1 MKKTHTKAF
10 ANLIA
15 SILLLCIEGW
25 ALFQTYGFKVVKK
38 ATVQPAAFPQIMCV
52 GMIIFTVILLI
63 QSIIKL
69 ISMSDDDPLAEP
81 AASINFIKN
90 KGVLA
95 GLFVILLC
103 VLFVAFFDS
112 LGYVVVGMLL
122 CGIIMWLIGKRNI
135 VELLLVSILVPLGM
149 WLVFYKMLSVNIPMG
164 VLQPLRDLV
173 DILERRRCMDW
184 SLLASSYGAVFG
196 NVQVIMMTF
205 LGALGGVLLG
215 AIPGMTATMGVALL
229 IPFSFGM
236 DLIPSVG
243 LLLGIYCGGMYGGS
257 ISAILI
263 HAPGTPSAAAT
274 LLDGYPMCQKG
285 QAGKALSI
293 AMFSSFCGGVIGAL
307 VMTFLSPT

>member
-103 VLFVAFFDS
+103 
-112 LGYVVVGMLL
+112 YVVVGMLL

-173 DILERRRCMDW
+173 DM
-184 SLLASSYGAVFG
+184 
-196 NVQVIMMTF
+196 
-205 LGALGGVLLG
+205 
-215 AIPGMTATMGVALL
+215 
-229 IPFSFGM
+229 
-236 DLIPSVG
+236 
-243 LLLGIYCGGMYGGS
+243 
-257 ISAILI
+257 I
-263 HAPGTPSAAAT
+263 H
-274 LLDGYPMCQKG
+274 
-285 QAGKALSI
+285 
-293 AMFSSFCGGVIGAL
+293 F
-307 VMTFLSPT
+307 